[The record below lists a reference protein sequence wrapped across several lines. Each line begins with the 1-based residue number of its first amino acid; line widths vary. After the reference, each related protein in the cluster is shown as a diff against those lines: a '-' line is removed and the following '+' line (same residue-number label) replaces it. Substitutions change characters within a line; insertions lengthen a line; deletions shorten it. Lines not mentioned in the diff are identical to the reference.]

1 MNELRAVLLDVD
13 GTLIDS
19 NDAHAQSW
27 VDVGEEFGYPIVFED
42 VRLLIGMGG
51 DKVLPQLTGL
61 SEESERGTEV
71 LERRGEIFRK
81 HYLPNLSA
89 FPQTREL
96 LERLIDDGYELVIAS
111 SASDDD
117 LNGLLKQ
124 AGIADLIS
132 RKASADDAEDS
143 KPEPDII
150 QAALKKADCGPESAV
165 MIGDTPYDVAAS
177 LGAGLAVIALRC
189 GGWEDQALA
198 GAMAIYDAPAHLL
211 DLYDQT
217 VFAVGVAEKK

>member
-1 MNELRAVLLDVD
+1 MSDLRAVLLDVD

-42 VRLLIGMGG
+42 VRQLIGMGG

-61 SEESERGTEV
+61 SEESERGAEV

-81 HYLPNLSA
+81 QYLPRLSA

-96 LERLIDDGYELVIAS
+96 LERLSVDGYELVIAS

-124 AGIADLIS
+124 AGIEDLIS
-132 RKASADDAEDS
+132 RKTSADDADES
-143 KPEPDII
+143 KPDPDII
-150 QAALKKADCGPESAV
+150 QAALKKAGCGPESAV
-165 MIGDTPYDVAAS
+165 MIGDTPYDVTAA
-177 LGAGLAVIALRC
+177 LRTGLPVIAVRC
-189 GGWEDQALA
+189 GGWDDQALA

-217 VFAVGVAEKK
+217 VFAVRLAEKK

>member
-1 MNELRAVLLDVD
+1 MSEIRAVLLDVD

-81 HYLPNLSA
+81 QYLPNLIA

-96 LERLIDDGYELVIAS
+96 LERLIGDGYELVIAS

-117 LNGLLKQ
+117 LTGLLKQ

-132 RKASADDAEDS
+132 RKASADDAEES
-143 KPEPDII
+143 KPDPDII
-150 QAALKKADCGPESAV
+150 QAALKKAGCGPESAV

-177 LGAGLAVIALRC
+177 LGAGLSVIALRC

-217 VFAVGVAEKK
+217 